1 MIFEIHVLQIPYLT
15 KLFQKHKLINLQ
27 PHKYVLKHP
36 KNFNSDL
43 LKIMISK
50 EWNELILKK
59 KKKKKVWNHFRCFCL
74 VFNEKD
80 FRKKKDDMIHFW
92 VLILFLHG
100 YSEILLKRNERPLVI
115 CNSLTFRKQE
125 FPIKITVLLK
135 LIPDR
140 FIFYFVFNSKD

>member
-1 MIFEIHVLQIPYLT
+1 
-15 KLFQKHKLINLQ
+15 
-27 PHKYVLKHP
+27 
-36 KNFNSDL
+36 
-43 LKIMISK
+43 
-50 EWNELILKK
+50 
-59 KKKKKVWNHFRCFCL
+59 
-74 VFNEKD
+74 
-80 FRKKKDDMIHFW
+80 MIHFW